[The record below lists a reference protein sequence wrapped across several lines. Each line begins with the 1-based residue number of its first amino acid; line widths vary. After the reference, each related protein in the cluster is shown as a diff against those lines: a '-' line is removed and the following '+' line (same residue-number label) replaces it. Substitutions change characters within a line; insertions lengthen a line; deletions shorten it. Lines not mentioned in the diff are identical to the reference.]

1 MFGFMRRVQ
10 FYIGTIAVALMS
22 LADAGMKFF
31 TIANFSDGHSV
42 HLLPFIDF
50 FLHKNPG
57 ITGDIPVPM
66 WIIAPI
72 TIGVLL
78 FLIDRASV
86 QYQEHPITTLGIFS
100 IIAGAANNFI
110 DRLINRFTTDY
121 LMFFN
126 TSIINISDVLIIGG
140 VIIILLYNKTNP
152 RALYTLKN
160 QTSPPTQQY
169 GVISRLFRSIVR
181 AFRNTSDR

>member
-10 FYIGTIAVALMS
+10 FCIGAIAVAIMS

-31 TIANFSDGHSV
+31 TIANFSDGHSL

-66 WIIAPI
+66 WIIAPV

-86 QYQEHPITTLGIFS
+86 QYREQPVSTLGIFS

-110 DRLINRFTTDY
+110 DRLMNGFTTDY

-126 TSIINISDVLIIGG
+126 TSIINISDVLIVSG
-140 VIIILLYNKTNP
+140 VLILLLYNGTNP
-152 RALYTLKN
+152 HALCTIN
-160 QTSPPTQQY
+160 PSSPPTQQY
-169 GVISRLFRSIVR
+169 GVVSRMFRGIVR
-181 AFRNTSDR
+181 AFRNTGHR

>member
-1 MFGFMRRVQ
+1 MFGFMQRVQ
-10 FYIGTIAVALMS
+10 FCIGAIAVALMS

-31 TIANFSDGHSV
+31 TIANFSDGNSV

-66 WIIAPI
+66 WIIAPV

-78 FLIDRASV
+78 FLIDRTSV
-86 QYQEHPITTLGIFS
+86 QYREQPIPTLGVIAV
-100 IIAGAANNFI
+100 IAGATNNFI
-110 DRLINRFTTDY
+110 DRLVNGFTTDY
-121 LMFFN
+121 LMLFN

-140 VIIILLYNKTNP
+140 VLIILLYNKTNP
-152 RALYTLKN
+152 HALYTIN
-160 QTSPPTQQY
+160 PSSPPTQQY
-169 GVISRLFRSIVR
+169 GVVSRMFRSIVR
-181 AFRNTSDR
+181 AFRNSSHR